1 MRNGE
6 QLLLRHASR
15 VTCHASRVTYML
27 KTILF
32 LVFFLFLIILN
43 VSCNNSEK
51 KSVLILSLRA
61 DPVYLNPVLAHEV
74 PSMMVNQW
82 IFNSLVRLDENLRPV
97 PDLADKWQ
105 VSEDGEK
112 IVFYLKKNVTWHD
125 GYAFTAKDVK
135 FTLDLVLS
143 EKTNTYNRGLFM
155 VDDKPVIAR
164 VIDEYTVEITMAK
177 PFAPLLANLSVLGM
191 VPEHILKDHD
201 VNLSD
206 FNSSPVGTGP
216 FKFKEWKVG
225 ELVTLS
231 ANDRFF
237 RGKPSLEEVAF
248 RIIPSTEGRLI
259 ALETG
264 QIDVGEVPQKDYERM
279 SKFRELNIYRWY
291 DLSYYYLGFDLT
303 NPLFANR
310 EIRKALN
317 YAVDREKI
325 ISSVL
330 MGYGKVATGPIPSSS
345 WAYDSDVE
353 RYEYNPDMARAIF
366 KQQGWIP
373 GKDGVL
379 MKDDKKFSFT
389 IHYGQGSENSEK
401 VCIYI
406 QHFLK
411 EAGVEVKIRPVE
423 FSVLVTE
430 IANPG
435 KFEGILLDWIENPD
449 PDCFVEWGSD
459 QVKHGMNFMSYSNS
473 EVDTLLQEARTTM
486 DINKRKELYRKF
498 QKIITEDA
506 PYIFLWYSET
516 MIGVNRRIENVSK
529 PSPAGLFLEPE
540 KIKVVKSE

>member
-1 MRNGE
+1 
-6 QLLLRHASR
+6 
-15 VTCHASRVTYML
+15 ML
-27 KTILF
+27 KKILF
-32 LVFFLFLIILN
+32 LIFFLFLIILN
-43 VSCNNSEK
+43 LSCNNSEK
-51 KSVLILSLRA
+51 KPVLILSLRA

-82 IFNSLVRLDENLRPV
+82 IFNSLVRLDEELHPV
-97 PDLADKWQ
+97 PDLADSWQ
-105 VSEDGEK
+105 ISKDGKK
-112 IVFYLKKNVTWHD
+112 IIFYLKKNVTWHD

-191 VPEHILKDHD
+191 VPEHILKTHD
-201 VNLSD
+201 INLSD

-225 ELVTLS
+225 ELVILS

-279 SKFRELNIYRWY
+279 SQFRELNIYRWY

-303 NPLFANR
+303 NPLFVNR

-516 MIGVNRRIENVSK
+516 MIGVNRRIENISK

-540 KIKVVKSE
+540 KIKVERGAVSSDQ

>member
-1 MRNGE
+1 MRNNVSRHASRVM
-6 QLLLRHASR
+6 RHASR
-15 VTCHASRVTYML
+15 VTYYML
-27 KTILF
+27 KRILF
-32 LVFFLFLIILN
+32 LLFFLFLFILN
-43 VSCNNSEK
+43 ISCNNTEK

-61 DPVYLNPVLAHEV
+61 DPVYLNPVLAHEM
-74 PSMMVNQW
+74 PSMIVNQW
-82 IFNSLVRLDENLRPV
+82 IFNSLVRLDEKLQPV
-97 PDLADKWQ
+97 PDLAGDWQ
-105 VSEDGEK
+105 VSEDQK
-112 IVFYLKKNVTWHD
+112 RIIFHLKKNVIWHD
-125 GYAFTAKDVK
+125 GHAFTADDVK

-143 EKTNTYNRGLFM
+143 ENTNTYNRGLFM
-155 VDDKPVIAR
+155 IDDKPVTAN
-164 VIDEYTVEITMAK
+164 VIDKYTVEIIMSK
-177 PFAPLLANLSVLGM
+177 PFAPLLANLSVLGI
-191 VPEHILKDHD
+191 VPEHILKGQD

-216 FKFKEWKVG
+216 FKFKDWKVG

-231 ANDRFF
+231 ANDKFF
-237 RGKPSLEEVAF
+237 KGKPSLEEVVF

-264 QIDVGEVPQKDYERM
+264 QVDVGEIPQKDYERM
-279 SKFRELNIYRWY
+279 AKFPDLNIYRWY

-310 EIRKALN
+310 EVRKALN
-317 YAVDREKI
+317 YAVHKEKI

-330 MGYGKVATGPIPSSS
+330 MGYGRVATGPIPSAS
-345 WAYDSDVE
+345 WAYNDRVE
-353 RYEYNPDMARAIF
+353 RYEYNPDMARRIF
-366 KQQGWIP
+366 KKEGWIP
-373 GKDGVL
+373 GKDGILV
-379 MKDDKKFSFT
+379 KEGKRFSFT

-411 EAGVEVKIRPVE
+411 ETGVEVKIRPVE

-459 QVKHGMNFMSYSNS
+459 QVKHGMNFMSYSNR
-473 EVDTLLQEARTTM
+473 EVDKLLQEARTTM
-486 DINKRKELYRKF
+486 DIKKRRELYGKF
-498 QKIITEDA
+498 QKVITEDA

-516 MIGVNRRIENVSK
+516 MMGVNRRIQNVSK
-529 PSPAGLFLEPE
+529 PGPAGLFLEPE
-540 KIKVVKSE
+540 KIRTVSSE